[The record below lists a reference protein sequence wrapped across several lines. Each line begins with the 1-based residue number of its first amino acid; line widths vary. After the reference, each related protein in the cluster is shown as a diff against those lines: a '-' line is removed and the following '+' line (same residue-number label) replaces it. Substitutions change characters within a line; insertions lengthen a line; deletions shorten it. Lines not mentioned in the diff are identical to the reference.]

1 MSDTAEIQEASL
13 LCAEC
18 VRGREELG
26 SRVPIEFMLRAEI
39 PCEGCGVL
47 LTRATAHSAYIGKT
61 RRVEGKVVGKSGG
74 RQIIMV
80 EMRSATPVL
89 KTKFTLEGE
98 G

>member
-1 MSDTAEIQEASL
+1 MDTVEIQEASL
-13 LCAEC
+13 LCAAC
-18 VRGREELG
+18 LGRREELG
-26 SRVPIEFMLRAEI
+26 SRVPIEFMLQKEI

-61 RRVEGKVVGKSGG
+61 RRVEGTVVGELGG

-80 EMRSATPVL
+80 DVMSVKTVL
-89 KTKFTLEGE
+89 KAKFTLEGE